1 MRRLPCHRQCGQQ
14 DGPVA
19 EGHSGPHGG
28 FRYSKA
34 FQAANDKGLKWTDD
48 ALKAFVVDPK
58 DFVKDRI
65 GADKGR
71 TRMAFPG
78 LRKEQDVEDLLAFMK
93 AAGGQ

>member
-1 MRRLPCHRQCGQQ
+1 L
-14 DGPVA
+14 
-19 EGHSGPHGG
+19 E
-28 FRYSKA
+28 
-34 FQAANDKGLKWTDD
+34 WTDD

-93 AAGGQ
+93 AAGGE